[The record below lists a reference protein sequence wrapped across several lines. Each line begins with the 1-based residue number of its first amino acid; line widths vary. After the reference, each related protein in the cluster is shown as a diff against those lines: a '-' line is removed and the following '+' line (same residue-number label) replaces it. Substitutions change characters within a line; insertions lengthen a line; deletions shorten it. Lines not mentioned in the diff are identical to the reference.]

1 MLAVHVYVLS
11 VVGRVDAAVARCGY
25 VHAMSRVCC
34 KREGEEWTEE
44 AIEGEVRES
53 ESREWV
59 RESSGAS
66 SRVEILLL
74 LLLLSVVHTAIA
86 IHSATTIDCH
96 CRA

>member
-11 VVGRVDAAVARCGY
+11 VVGRVDAAVSRCGY
-25 VHAMSRVCC
+25 VHAMSRACC

-44 AIEGEVRES
+44 AIEGEVRER

-66 SRVEILLL
+66 SRIEILL
-74 LLLLSVVHTAIA
+74 LLLLSVVHAAIA